1 MSNSS
6 IIHGGGWKKLE
17 NQKVSNSL
25 FKKYIQ
31 KNFKVKKIHNYYG
44 MIEQIGSVFL
54 SVKRFF
60 ILHV

>member
-31 KNFKVKKIHNYYG
+31 KNFKVKK
-44 MIEQIGSVFL
+44 
-54 SVKRFF
+54 F
-60 ILHV
+60 IIIMA